1 MKTLDI
7 QETNIDL
14 TALLDEAIAT
24 QGEIMITRNGV
35 PIARIV
41 PCETKTSSTA
51 NYPLRGMPIKIAEAD
66 FGCDRPT
73 LQNSH
78 NNLRYQDS

>member
-51 NYPLRGMPIKIAEAD
+51 NYPLRGMPIKIAED
-66 FGCDRPT
+66 FDEPMSELWEALGE
-73 LQNSH
+73 
-78 NNLRYQDS
+78 